1 MRLRFACGLFLIGVP
16 GAAGCEGVGLKIHG
30 QKTAVALKGDF
41 PSQSASDGAVASFI
55 FLASVFPSH
64 CGIPIAM
71 FTSLH
76 LKQFKS
82 WTDTGPVTLA
92 PVTLVLGANS
102 SGKSSLIQSL
112 LLLKQTVESSDRTIH
127 LNLGGDPSTDLFNF
141 GDFESIHKQ
150 GATDDRFSISFSFK
164 GISTRQRK
172 ERVNGGHFSACY
184 RQTPAGATVIQEL
197 LLKDSEG
204 SHGFRIE
211 RQEKGAF
218 SIFMDPDKKPLGKS
232 KDYAPERSI
241 AFSRPAI
248 SLLEDNG
255 NLAEDVSLAID
266 RKLRAL
272 TYLGPLRRQPERDYL
287 WNKAQPGEIGID
299 GRRAIDALL
308 ASAFPDKPNSP
319 GHNRILNGVSKWLRK
334 MNLAEQLEVCQV
346 GRSNRYEVVVSSHG
360 ISTNLRDVGIGVS
373 QVLPVLTVAFF
384 APPGSTVVLEEPE
397 IHFHPLAQSLLA
409 ELFTEV
415 SRERRI
421 QFIVE
426 THSEHLF
433 RRMQTLIA
441 RRTIEPEHCA
451 MYFVERDQEG
461 SHLRELALDDYGRV
475 KNWPD
480 QFFGDALGETAEQA
494 RLMFER
500 RMEEG

>member
-1 MRLRFACGLFLIGVP
+1 
-16 GAAGCEGVGLKIHG
+16 
-30 QKTAVALKGDF
+30 
-41 PSQSASDGAVASFI
+41 
-55 FLASVFPSH
+55 
-64 CGIPIAM
+64 M

-92 PVTLVLGANS
+92 PVTLVLGTNS

-141 GDFESIHKQ
+141 GDFKSIHKQ
-150 GATDDRFSISFSFK
+150 GAVDDRFSISFSFK
-164 GISTRQRK
+164 GISIRQRK

-197 LLKDSEG
+197 CLKDSED

-211 RQEKGAF
+211 RQGKGAF
-218 SIFMDPDKKPLGKS
+218 SILMDPDKKPLGKS

-241 AFSRPAI
+241 AFSRPAL
-248 SLLEDNG
+248 SLLGDNG
-255 NLAEDVSLAID
+255 NLAEDISLAID
-266 RKLRAL
+266 RELRAL
-272 TYLGPLRRQPERDYL
+272 TYLGPLRRQPERDYV
-287 WNKAQPGEIGID
+287 WNKAQPGKIGVD
-299 GRRAIDALL
+299 GHRAIDALL
-308 ASAFPDKPNSP
+308 TSVFLHRPKNPE
-319 GHNRILNGVSKWLRK
+319 HNRILNGVSKWLKK
-334 MNLAEQLEVCQV
+334 MNLADRVKVHQV
-346 GRSNRYEVVVSSHG
+346 GHSNRYEVIVESLKV
-360 ISTNLRDVGIGVS
+360 STNLRDVGIGVS

-397 IHFHPLAQSLLA
+397 IHLHPRAQSLLA
-409 ELFTEV
+409 ELFAGV
-415 SRERRI
+415 SRARRI

-441 RRTIEPEHCA
+441 RRTIEPDHCA

-500 RMEEG
+500 RMEEGK

>member
-1 MRLRFACGLFLIGVP
+1 
-16 GAAGCEGVGLKIHG
+16 
-30 QKTAVALKGDF
+30 
-41 PSQSASDGAVASFI
+41 
-55 FLASVFPSH
+55 
-64 CGIPIAM
+64 M

-82 WTDTGPVTLA
+82 WTDTGPITLA
-92 PVTLVLGANS
+92 PVTLVLGTNS

-141 GDFESIHKQ
+141 GDFKSIHKQ
-150 GATDDRFSISFSFK
+150 GATDDHFSISFSFK
-164 GISTRQRK
+164 RISTGQRK
-172 ERVNGGHFSACY
+172 ERISGGRFAASYGHNA
-184 RQTPAGATVIQEL
+184 AGSTVIKKL
-197 LLKDSEG
+197 YLKDEDD
-204 SHGFRIE
+204 HGFRVE
-211 RQEKGAF
+211 RESRGAYSVFMYEPWALGNSCDYVPWEEDPWEEDPF
-218 SIFMDPDKKPLGKS
+218 SVSLGVSLGKGR
-232 KDYAPERSI
+232 DYAPERSI

-248 SLLEDNG
+248 SLLGDNG
-255 NLAEDVSLAID
+255 NLVEDISLAID
-266 RKLRAL
+266 SELRGL
-272 TYLGPLRRQPERDYL
+272 TYLGPLRRQPDRDYV
-287 WNKAQPGEIGID
+287 WNKAQPGKIGVD
-299 GRRAIDALL
+299 GHRAIDALL
-308 ASAFPDKPNSP
+308 ASVFLHKTNSP
-319 GHNRILNGVSKWLRK
+319 ERNRILNGVSKWLQN
-334 MNLAEQLEVCQV
+334 MNLADRLKVHQV
-346 GRSNRYEVVVSSHG
+346 GHSSRYEVVVDSHG
-360 ISTNLRDVGIGVS
+360 ISANLRDVGIGVS

-397 IHFHPLAQSLLA
+397 THLHPLAQSLLA
-409 ELFTEV
+409 ELFAEV

-441 RRTIEPEHCA
+441 RQAIEPGHCV

-461 SHLRELALDDYGRV
+461 SHLRELELDDYGRV

-500 RMEEG
+500 RMEERK